1 MEGVHIPLEAITAE
15 LRQPCEQTLR
25 RANELKKVEPVVAYW
40 CSFAAAQ
47 KALSTPNR
55 SAEGTKFLMLLLD
68 SLEEMKALLA
78 NNEAVTNEAVGSA
91 YMENFALKVFLS
103 ADQEDRA
110 GVTGKG
116 TIRKFVVAGQFIE
129 VLRCFEGGLTE
140 EMEQKLQYARWKA
153 SDHAKA
159 LREGRKPVPG
169 PRESADLNSKIPAD
183 VSAIP
188 ETAEDEL
195 AALGLP
201 SVPGGSREGSFS
213 SQQPPAL
220 SPGALSPPTHTL
232 AGLSPPR
239 SLSPAGNTSRQ
250 GSFSSQ
256 QRPTPPVIGSPQQP
270 TPPVVSSPRSP
281 PPALPPLAKNQSDP
295 GAWSTQATPGV
306 LDDEDAKQLGSPA
319 KSPPPAASPP
329 LARSPPSQS
338 RSPDPKSVRF
348 MGPDGAPLSPAET
361 FTSVNVFPDAPAP
374 PPSEVSARSP
384 PKASVPPPSLPRAA
398 AAPAARSQGLGL
410 STPAPAPP
418 PAQVPV
424 QLPQPTGPARA
435 LTRKE
440 TETVQKHAKWAIS
453 ALDFDDVETARS
465 ELLKALALLS

>member
-1 MEGVHIPLEAITAE
+1 MENVHIPLEAITDE
-15 LRQPCEQTLR
+15 LRLPCEQTLR

-55 SAEGTKFLMLLLD
+55 SADGTKFLMLLLD

-78 NNEAVTNEAVGSA
+78 TNEAVTNEAVGSA

-110 GVTGKG
+110 GITGKG

-169 PRESADLNSKIPAD
+169 PP
-183 VSAIP
+183 IP
-188 ETAEDEL
+188 ETEEDEL
-195 AALGLP
+195 AALDLP

-213 SQQPPAL
+213 SQQRPAL
-220 SPGALSPPTHTL
+220 SPGALSPP
-232 AGLSPPR
+232 ANAPG
-239 SLSPAGNTSRQ
+239 SLSPVGNTSRQ

-256 QRPTPPVIGSPQQP
+256 QRPTPPAIPSPQRP
-270 TPPVVSSPRSP
+270 TPPMVPSPHRSP
-281 PPALPPLAKNQSDP
+281 PPALPPLGRNLSDS
-295 GAWSTQATPGV
+295 ASWSTQATPGV

-319 KSPPPAASPP
+319 KSPPAATSPP

-338 RSPDPKSVRF
+338 RSPEPKSVRF

-361 FTSVNVFPDAPAP
+361 FATPDIFPEAP
-374 PPSEVSARSP
+374 PPPPSVASIRSP

-398 AAPAARSQGLGL
+398 APAPATRSQGLGL
-410 STPAPAPP
+410 STAPPAP
-418 PAQVPV
+418 QVPV
-424 QLPQPTGPARA
+424 QVPQPTGPART

-453 ALDFDDVETARS
+453 ALEFDDVETARN